1 MVNAT
6 QTSNERINNIRAFT
20 QGVNINQVRDETTK
34 NLLALEDACRE
45 LASTEQERRHR
56 REGSPLLAA
65 PKISLS
71 QAYLMSNT
79 PEKLKG
85 DATNRTEGK
94 NQKTAETQGFNA
106 SATLFESIAT
116 LRQLLHSN
124 NLSELRGRLQLINA
138 ESSAL
143 RQHGDKLL
151 SALEQGLGE
160 LKAATDKAETCSQ
173 ALQQG
178 KDTVLSLTQQQQSL
192 ETQLSDSKLQ
202 LNNSNVSTPKSGQKL
217 ATESLN
223 TQTTKSQNKL
233 TPEGSNKPALE
244 NSQKLTL
251 EQTAQLQAKI
261 TMLEDKLTVL
271 ATKQAEANLN
281 VSVLESNHKLALTQA
296 TKLAVQ
302 ANNSRIEI
310 NNFIESAPRPPQ
322 VEGERWESSLALLT
336 LLTAQLKKAMNE
348 DSIKS
353 MRQQQE
359 VMEAINEASRKDSEK
374 KAKEAEEAQRKAD
387 EANKAAS
394 CASKVFGYIM
404 LAVSVIATV
413 ASLGTAGPLMIA
425 VAAIGIAMTVADIV
439 LEETGNSSLMGMLA
453 AEISTGV
460 TNMLIAFGVP
470 EEQAKEIGSI
480 VGMIL
485 AAVAFLAVS
494 LFSMSSFA
502 KNAGQAAVN
511 ISKQVVTNVMKSAVK
526 ALPRQLTGAL
536 SRVGGK
542 ATNLSQPLA
551 KFADKADDVAK
562 VVDKVEDAGKITNV
576 TARKIE
582 LGLNGTNMALG
593 VTNAAVSG
601 GLNLHASALIRDM
614 KELLADMLRN
624 NTAIQAIDELLK
636 ALIKSMGQAYDQIN
650 EMFEGMLTAL
660 NESGR
665 SKANM
670 MKSSFA

>member
-6 QTSNERINNIRAFT
+6 QTSNERINNIRTFT

-45 LASTEQERRHR
+45 LASNEQERRHR
-56 REGSPLLAA
+56 QEGSPLLAA

-71 QAYLMSNT
+71 QAYLMANT
-79 PEKLKG
+79 PEKPKEG
-85 DATNRTEGK
+85 ATNRTEGK
-94 NQKTAETQGFNA
+94 NQQSFETKGFNA
-106 SATLFESIAT
+106 SASLFESIAT

-143 RQHGDKLL
+143 RQQGDKLL
-151 SALEQGLGE
+151 SALEQGLND
-160 LKAATDKAETCSQ
+160 LQAATDKVETCNQ
-173 ALQQG
+173 AWQQG
-178 KDTVLSLTQQQQSL
+178 KDTVLSLTQQQQLL
-192 ETQLSDSKLQ
+192 ETQLSSSKLI
-202 LNNSNVSTPKSGQKL
+202 LSKSNVLTPESGQKL
-217 ATESLN
+217 ATDSLN
-223 TQTTKSQNKL
+223 TQATNTQTTQSQNKL
-233 TPEGSNKPALE
+233 IPEGSNKPLPE
-244 NSQKLTL
+244 NSHKLTT

-261 TMLEDKLTVL
+261 TMLESGLAALVDKLSEANRNVL
-271 ATKQAEANLN
+271 A
-281 VSVLESNHKLALTQA
+281 LESNHNLAFTQA
-296 TKLAVQ
+296 TSIAQQ
-302 ANNSRIEI
+302 ANTSRMEI
-310 NNFIESAPRPPQ
+310 NKFIENAPRPPQ

-394 CASKVFGYIM
+394 CASKIFGYIM

-425 VAAIGIAMTVADIV
+425 VAAIGLAMTIADIV

-453 AEISTGV
+453 AEISTV
-460 TNMLIAFGVP
+460 ATNMLIAFGVP
-470 EEQAKEIGSI
+470 EEQAKEIGSV
-480 VGMIL
+480 VGMVL
-485 AAVAFLAVS
+485 AAVAFLALS
-494 LFSMSSFA
+494 LVSMSSFA
-502 KNAGQAAVN
+502 KNAGQVAINA
-511 ISKQVVTNVMKSAVK
+511 SKQVLTNVVKSAVK
-526 ALPRQLTGAL
+526 ALPRELTNAL
-536 SRVGGK
+536 SKIGNK
-542 ATNLSQPLA
+542 TSNLTKNLT
-551 KFADKADDVAK
+551 KFS
-562 VVDKVEDAGKITNV
+562 ET

-614 KELLADMLRN
+614 KELLANMLRN

-636 ALIKSMGQAYDQIN
+636 ALIKSMGQGYDQIN

-660 NESGR
+660 NESGHT
-665 SKANM
+665 KANM

>member
-106 SATLFESIAT
+106 SAALFESIAT

-322 VEGERWESSLALLT
+322 VEGERWESSLA
-336 LLTAQLKKAMNE
+336 MNE

-425 VAAIGIAMTVADIV
+425 VAAIGIAMTVVDIV

>member
-1 MVNAT
+1 MVNAA
-6 QTSNERINNIRAFT
+6 QTNNERINNIRAFT

-45 LASTEQERRHR
+45 LASNEQERRHH

-71 QAYLMSNT
+71 QAYLMANT
-79 PEKLKG
+79 PTKSKG

-94 NQKTAETQGFNA
+94 SQKPAQTSGFNA
-106 SATLFESIAT
+106 SASLFESIAT

-143 RQHGDKLL
+143 RTQGDKLL
-151 SALEQGLGE
+151 SALEQGLND
-160 LKAATDKAETCSQ
+160 LQVATDKVETCHQ
-173 ALQQG
+173 AWQQG

-192 ETQLSDSKLQ
+192 ETQLSSSKLI
-202 LNNSNVSTPKSGQKL
+202 LSNSNILPPESSQKL
-217 ATESLN
+217 ATERLN
-223 TQTTKSQNKL
+223 TPTTISQNKL
-233 TPEGSNKPALE
+233 TPDGSNKPAPE
-244 NSQKLTL
+244 NSHQLTA
-251 EQTAQLQAKI
+251 EQMGQLQANI
-261 TMLEDKLTVL
+261 AMLESKLTVL
-271 ATKQAEANLN
+271 AAKQAEANLN
-281 VSVLESNHKLALTQA
+281 VSVLENNHNLALTQA
-296 TKLAVQ
+296 TNIAQQ

-336 LLTAQLKKAMNE
+336 LLTAQLKKAMND
-348 DSIKS
+348 DSIRN

-359 VMEAINEASRKDSEK
+359 VMEAINEASRRDSEK
-374 KAKEAEEAQRKAD
+374 KAKEAEEAQQKAD

-425 VAAIGIAMTVADIV
+425 IAAIGIAMTVADIV

-453 AEISTGV
+453 AEISTVV
-460 TNMLIAFGVP
+460 TDMLIAFGVP

-480 VGMIL
+480 VGMVL
-485 AAVAFLAVS
+485 AAVAFLALS

-502 KNAGQAAVN
+502 KNAGQVAVN
-511 ISKQVVTNVMKSAVK
+511 VSKQVLTNVMKSAVK
-526 ALPRQLTGAL
+526 ALPRQLTTAL
-536 SRVGGK
+536 SKVGGK

-551 KFADKADDVAK
+551 KFADKAEDVAK

-593 VTNAAVSG
+593 VTNTAVSG
-601 GLNLHASALIRDM
+601 GLNLHASSLIRDM

-636 ALIKSMGQAYDQIN
+636 ALIKSMGQGYDQIN

-660 NESGR
+660 NESGH
-665 SKANM
+665 KNANM